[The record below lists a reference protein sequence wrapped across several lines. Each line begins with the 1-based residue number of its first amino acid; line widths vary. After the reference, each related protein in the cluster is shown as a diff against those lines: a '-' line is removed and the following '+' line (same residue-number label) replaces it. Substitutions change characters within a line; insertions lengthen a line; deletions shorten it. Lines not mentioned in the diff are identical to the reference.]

1 MFIRYVMFAINCDT
15 PRSYTAHTNKTP
27 VEWFDWSPLKGSQ
40 IHSRRLA
47 RAVASKTIQE
57 LAMTVSHGLITTC
70 VKRTIQEHCRVQLD
84 VHLGCATC
92 CAWPFAFV
100 WYIPSWIVEID
111 TSHKV
116 KGFDYIQEWFRLL
129 LWRDTGIIFVRL
141 LGKIWWKLVCERL
154 IINGCADYFDLTRF
168 LL

>member
-1 MFIRYVMFAINCDT
+1 MFAMNCDT

-154 IINGCADYFDLTRF
+154 IINGRADYFVLTRF